1 MKLSVDFT
9 RLHEAR
15 FVRRA
20 AEIAAQR
27 QQQREQQRRSGARAA
42 ATTRAEVADG
52 KRELGVAAGGVR
64 QADER

>member
-20 AEIAAQR
+20 AEIAVQR
-27 QQQREQQRRSGARAA
+27 QQQRRSGARAA